1 MGSSSNITIKA
12 QKTDIL
18 STINNISVDL
28 RDDLSHLSLETRRDN
43 SRETGL
49 NNNNGLIDKKK
60 KLI

>member
-60 KLI
+60 N